1 MSQPAPFLNRFE
13 KYRLKIVDLLG
24 EMQINKLKRVLHE
37 GMELSQGI
45 ESRLVC
51 LNIEM
56 FASMVIQRDKIS
68 ARGLKLERSKSFN
81 EETEH
86 LNKILRLTTSNYLL
100 SSASDLN

>member
-1 MSQPAPFLNRFE
+1 
-13 KYRLKIVDLLG
+13 
-24 EMQINKLKRVLHE
+24 
-37 GMELSQGI
+37 
-45 ESRLVC
+45 
-51 LNIEM
+51 M